1 MVDIESRAFA
11 LISRRWQR
19 GLWIARLFSLEQC
32 EKWDFEGGWGI
43 FARLSEFCELRREG
57 TSPTR
62 CRERFRRDAGSSLT
76 RKFREFVP
84 SGERK
89 VPCVW
94 FPKLDGISGASLPGK
109 LAVLVR
115 GDFCSASW
123 KTTQDSTY
131 MSDAFGRN
139 VGESSA
145 VSSGPLNDTEE
156 SSSPRADSTARLHQT
171 ERRGWG
177 SPKRAHGCISLS
189 RFIYNNWSDRATH
202 ERSRQH
208 IVNGAHPISDHYIRL
223 WIPHDIADITRSRIN
238 IYLDDLV

>member
-1 MVDIESRAFA
+1 MRFWGGLGDICETQRVLRIEKRRNVSNKMSWTFSKGRWIVSNAQ
-11 LISRRWQR
+11 IS
-19 GLWIARLFSLEQC
+19 
-32 EKWDFEGGWGI
+32 GI
-43 FARLSEFCELRREG
+43 CF
-57 TSPTR
+57 
-62 CRERFRRDAGSSLT
+62 
-76 RKFREFVP
+76 P